1 MTTITDI
8 VLGFASDTTG
18 GWVYLQ
24 TDGSRHSAASDVILH
39 MLMVASA
46 GDQRCRFDALNDRS
60 KSEDFTVFFWPGG
73 GPSIAH
79 VTGGRIWVLP
89 VKVTSTLYS

>member
-1 MTTITDI
+1 MTTITDV

-24 TDGSRHSAASDVILH
+24 TDGARHSAASDVILH

-46 GDQRCRFDALNDRS
+46 HQTPVQISLDA
-60 KSEDFTVFFWPGG
+60 GG
-73 GPSIAH
+73 TI
-79 VTGGRIWVLP
+79 
-89 VKVTSTLYS
+89 TSVNVMF

>member
-1 MTTITDI
+1 MNTITDV

-24 TDGSRHSAASDVILH
+24 TDGSRHSAASEVILH

-46 GDQRCRFDALNDRS
+46 HQTPVQISLDGAGMITSVNVRF
-60 KSEDFTVFFWPGG
+60 
-73 GPSIAH
+73 
-79 VTGGRIWVLP
+79 
-89 VKVTSTLYS
+89 